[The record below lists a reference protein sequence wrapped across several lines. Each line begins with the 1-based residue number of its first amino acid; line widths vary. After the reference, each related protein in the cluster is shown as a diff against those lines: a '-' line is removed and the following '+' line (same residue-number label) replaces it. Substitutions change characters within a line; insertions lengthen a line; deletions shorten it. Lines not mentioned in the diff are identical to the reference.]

1 MDTTQIAIS
10 MSAQISYLYKLTWQ
24 FHVTDTHPHIYLI
37 ASLHFLKSLIH
48 VNAMYLLN
56 CIFKVY
62 PQDKNSI
69 YV

>member
-1 MDTTQIAIS
+1 MENTQIAIS

-48 VNAMYLLN
+48 VNAMYL
-56 CIFKVY
+56 
-62 PQDKNSI
+62 
-69 YV
+69 